1 MKMKTVTNLI
11 ISTSVV
17 ASNTSS
23 SSSEVS
29 VV

>member
-23 SSSEVS
+23 SSEVS

>member
-17 ASNTSS
+17 ASNAS